1 MQWEHCTDAFWQ
13 KPDYSI
19 NQKYF
24 VFNYF
29 GLQIGESVD
38 YVVNNKRTFFFWKSL
53 KNMRSEK
60 KQHLKDTTKNHH
72 LNVNHRSEELTV
84 S

>member
-1 MQWEHCTDAFWQ
+1 MLLLLHILKGHIRVRGNVLVGSKRLRAVQWEHCTYAFWQ

-29 GLQIGESVD
+29 GLQIGEYVD
-38 YVVNNKRTFFFWKSL
+38 
-53 KNMRSEK
+53 
-60 KQHLKDTTKNHH
+60 
-72 LNVNHRSEELTV
+72 
-84 S
+84 